1 VLAPAWSF
9 ILRRSALIGNGEI
22 TVQLAL
28 ASTIIECNCGPVTLT
43 QLGAFVL
50 VARLGSV
57 RAAAEVL
64 GVSEPA
70 VSKAIAALRVHLGDQ
85 LVVRE
90 GNGMAVTD
98 GGSRLLAIASQMVS
112 LGAEA
117 EAAVRAAR
125 GAPARL
131 RLAVDPTVAEFIATP
146 LLEAFHKRW
155 NSSIETIAGV
165 ATAAEM
171 RVLLSNRLADLALG
185 PDLSVESADP
195 LLLSEPVLR
204 LLTVLV
210 SKPEARFGG
219 SPHHWPWLVGPGG
232 ADPTSDVGRLLETF
246 RVPEHRIQV
255 FPNDTAA
262 WAAAADGNGVAP
274 AIASL
279 VAPQIRRGELQV
291 VPTEWTPVGGSWYAT
306 TLKSDRRS
314 VAATFLRN
322 FLNTPDAMQL
332 MCSPGAGVPPS
343 RFRPPVYVTIW
354 S

>member
-1 VLAPAWSF
+1 M
-9 ILRRSALIGNGEI
+9 E
-22 TVQLAL
+22 
-28 ASTIIECNCGPVTLT
+28 PVTLT

-90 GNGMAVTD
+90 GNGMALTD
-98 GGSRLLAIASQMVS
+98 GGSRLLGIASQMVT

-125 GAPARL
+125 GAPAHL
-131 RLAVDPTVAEFIATP
+131 RLVVDPTVAEFIATP
-146 LLEAFHKRW
+146 LTEAFQKRW
-155 NSSIETIAGV
+155 NGTIETTAGV
-165 ATAAEM
+165 ATASEM
-171 RVLLSNRLADLALG
+171 RVLLGNRLADLALG
-185 PDLSVESADP
+185 PDLDDVA
-195 LLLSEPVLR
+195 LASEPVLR
-204 LLTVLV
+204 RLTVLV
-210 SKPEARFGG
+210 AAPDARFSGPPG
-219 SPHHWPWLVGPGG
+219 KWPWLVGPG
-232 ADPTSDVGRLLETF
+232 ATDPASDAGRLLAMC
-246 RVPEHRIQV
+246 RVPEGRIHV
-255 FPNDTAA
+255 FPNETAA
-262 WAAAADGNGVAP
+262 WAAAAGGNGVAP

-279 VAPQIRRGELQV
+279 VAPQIRRGELHV
-291 VPTEWTPVGGSWYAT
+291 VPTEWTPVAGSWYAT
-306 TLKSDRRS
+306 TLRGERRT

-322 FLNTPDAMQL
+322 FLATPDAMQL

>member
-1 VLAPAWSF
+1 
-9 ILRRSALIGNGEI
+9 
-22 TVQLAL
+22 
-28 ASTIIECNCGPVTLT
+28 VTLT

-90 GNGMAVTD
+90 GNGMALTD
-98 GGSRLLAIASQMVS
+98 GGNRLLAIASQMVS

-117 EAAVRAAR
+117 EAAVRTAR
-125 GAPARL
+125 GASAQL
-131 RLAVDPTVAEFIATP
+131 RLVVDPTIAEFIATP
-146 LLEAFHKRW
+146 LMDAFQKRW
-155 NSSIETIAGV
+155 NGTIEMTTGV

-171 RVLLSNRLADLALG
+171 RVLLSNRLADIALG
-185 PDLSVESADP
+185 ADLVGEDNA
-195 LLLSEPVLR
+195 LVSEPVLR
-204 LLTVLV
+204 RLTVLV
-210 SKPEARFGG
+210 SAPDARFAGA
-219 SPHHWPWLVGPGG
+219 PQNWPWLVGPS
-232 ADPTSDVGRLLETF
+232 ATDPASDAGRLLSLC
-246 RVPEHRIQV
+246 RVPESRIQV
-255 FPNDTAA
+255 FPNETAA

-279 VAPQIRRGELQV
+279 VAPQIRRGELHV
-291 VPTEWTPVGGSWYAT
+291 VPTEWTPVAGSWYAT
-306 TLKSDRRS
+306 TLRPDRRT
-314 VAATFLRN
+314 VPATVLRN
-322 FLNTPDAMQL
+322 FLTTPDAMQL